1 MSKIKSKDAMKKLH
15 NKKYFS
21 LIVPTHKIWTKFKI
35 MFFDWSAIQK
45 LWSLAM
51 AKKPLIKILLW
62 NSTTVATRMQEAKGA
77 NHVSSGN
84 FESN

>member
-1 MSKIKSKDAMKKLH
+1 MSKIKSKDAKKKLH
-15 NKKYFS
+15 NKYFS
-21 LIVPTHKIWTKFKI
+21 LIVPTHKNWAKFKI

-51 AKKPLIKILLW
+51 AKKPLVETLLW
-62 NSTTVATRMQEAKGA
+62 NYTTVPTRMQEAKGG